1 MADIK
6 PTKTITYK
14 TAGDLEIPLDLYLP
28 DNANKLPVMLWFHG
42 GGLL

>member
-6 PTKTITYK
+6 PTQTLVYK
-14 TAGDLEIPLDLYLP
+14 TVGQLEIPLDIYLP
-28 DNANKLPVMLWFHG
+28 ENASKVPVFLWFHG